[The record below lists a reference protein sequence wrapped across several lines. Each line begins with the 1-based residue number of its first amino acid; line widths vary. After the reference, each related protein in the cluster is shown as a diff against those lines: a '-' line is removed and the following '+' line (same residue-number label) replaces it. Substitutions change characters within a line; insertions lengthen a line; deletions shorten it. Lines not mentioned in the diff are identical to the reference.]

1 MDTSIIKEY
10 QAKLNDLVETGFETS
25 LLESSLKNLLDK
37 GNQLRFNN
45 FACGI
50 RELSRHVLTRLAP
63 LEEVEKCLWY
73 KNETKLVGK
82 LSRAEKIKYAF
93 QAGLPDN
100 FIITFFE
107 IQDYKDHVLEAIN
120 ILNKY
125 THVNEDTFNISE
137 SEVLSLSGIVV
148 DAFENLI
155 TGIRECRENIKLKIE
170 ETITDAVMN
179 HSISQSFDEIDI
191 LSTHHSIE
199 SLWVENFHIEEMT
212 GDSLHIIAE
221 GSVDVN
227 QQFGSNSDVANGIGT
242 EFESSFPF
250 SSKLIMEISN
260 TFPKDD
266 IEVDSFVINTDSW
279 YE

>member
-1 MDTSIIKEY
+1 M
-10 QAKLNDLVETGFETS
+10 
-25 LLESSLKNLLDK
+25 
-37 GNQLRFNN
+37 
-45 FACGI
+45 
-50 RELSRHVLTRLAP
+50 SRHVLTRLAP

-191 LSTHHSIE
+191 FNSVSGY
-199 SLWVENFHIEEMT
+199 NFH
-212 GDSLHIIAE
+212 
-221 GSVDVN
+221 
-227 QQFGSNSDVANGIGT
+227 
-242 EFESSFPF
+242 
-250 SSKLIMEISN
+250 
-260 TFPKDD
+260 
-266 IEVDSFVINTDSW
+266 SFVDDF
-279 YE
+279 